1 MSETGRLPSVS
12 DAQSIGFR
20 AEKCFA
26 ALCPETWLPKSV
38 DGTDDFGIDYQVQTL
53 DSGQA
58 TDVFRVQLKGTT
70 VPELSADGTYF
81 SIQLKAPTIRYYARF
96 TEPILLVLCD
106 LSANAVAIKCPL
118 YHVWIHDELR
128 RLNARDLPD
137 EQLYV
142 TIRVPKTNLL
152 DGETDFSKELSQF
165 RALANIGASLDMTL
179 EKRSPAM
186 AAGERAALIERLPTG
201 FSTRSAALMESLS
214 EEPATVWPDRPPG
227 SVAWFLF
234 EAEKSLDTGAFTRAA
249 ELLASAGEL
258 TAKAVPLEVAEY
270 WSLKGRECL
279 CRLRQEDACECFEK
293 AMAAVPGHPKYLA
306 AWAETKFSIE
316 CPEDSHGKFGDILAR
331 LTSEEPAVLSIKAR
345 ILAAEQRFDEAEHVL
360 SKFSGAEQLSALAI
374 VHTMRGQSDKV
385 LETCDAGLSLPNLK
399 DGTRILFLIVKARA
413 QFNIATDLEATSER
427 QRLRLPLTGQPNT
440 HLKLLHDAWDGMILA
455 AERLRASGWP
465 VNIEFLADI
474 LCAASSVLGKEEQA
488 LTILKEAAE
497 KRPSLPTLQSAVESL
512 AAQAG
517 NFELALKAN
526 ARQPQNA
533 TTKLRRTAMLH
544 ATKRDAECVAFFESE
559 LSTFDR
565 ADPMFG
571 EALSSAITSADRLVR
586 TDLVKVWLPL
596 FEGNPELT
604 QQRAVWNYFS
614 TISKSKAKREQALH
628 ELFAEFERHGKP
640 LSLAI
645 HLFHA
650 MSPHRMDEAEK
661 IVAVSEVLLEDRLL
675 PLEAILQLGQALTT
689 LERWTELL
697 ALADGARKRIPEAQI
712 LIAVEALA
720 LDRLGRTPEARALL
734 SPLIEQGVA
743 EPFVLSTHI
752 DIAIRCG
759 FIDEAMAVAE
769 KLLTQSI
776 DNDKKIECLRL
787 LHHLIR
793 AKNSSDPRAHA
804 VAWRIGELTDRDNE
818 VNEGAFLMMIMTGPH
833 PRHPDPEQVA
843 EYHERLRNY
852 VAKFPNSKVLRSASL
867 ADDATPEE
875 MLETL
880 MGLAGDTAESIKERR
895 LREEKLSEQ
904 SKRAP
909 FAWRSRFDARLARDL
924 PELWEAS
931 KNAKGADQRLL
942 LQMIPGEW
950 TALPWETMRDRIPL
964 MDHLTLLIAHD
975 LNLIDLIFKLF
986 PKVAVPQRTMF
997 EIGRLAAPVMGSFV
1011 REKCRLIQ
1019 ASLQKHFGQLLQP
1032 RAAKSADEEDNI
1044 DALRMARELKTLSME
1059 ATYLLYSDDAYF
1071 RIYCQEHEENF
1082 QSICVL
1088 DILAAMESNGI
1099 LTTKEVAERVGQLCS
1114 WGVGIAVQQGWQI
1127 ACLPAGLA
1135 TVESVSQGEEILHSS
1150 ELCICIFNGMW
1161 DRPGQ
1166 TYAEILGH
1174 ASNLVAAMLR
1184 DDCQSPISIAA
1195 LIAIWQRKA
1204 MLTLN
1209 APINDEISLALLMRS
1224 AAMSLPQSSDD
1235 ASLSAKLWKTYA
1247 LLLERFHAE
1256 KNNLVRLMDGLSM
1269 IACVVAN
1276 YEVRPESFSRR
1287 SLKTFFGSG
1296 LRDGSNTKRAFQ
1308 TSYDFWRAGLL
1319 KQIGNHPLLFDRW
1332 VRANF
1337 EQPNYWRHW
1346 VSKDRA
1352 YVTFDGIGS
1361 PSAEFVGRSA
1371 ARNGEH
1377 QKTSAQDYRQHLAF
1391 STSSPSLFAGPTA
1404 TMNISFDSSR

>member
-20 AEKCFA
+20 AEKCFT
-26 ALCPETWLPKSV
+26 ALCPEAWLPKSV

-53 DSGQA
+53 ESGQV

-70 VPELSADGTYF
+70 APELSADGTYF
-81 SIQLKAPTIRYYARF
+81 SIQLKAATIRYYARF

-106 LSANAVAIKCPL
+106 LSANAVAIKSLL

-128 RLNARDLPD
+128 RLNAPDLPV

-142 TIRVPKTNLL
+142 TIRVPKANLL
-152 DGETDFSKELSQF
+152 DGETDLSKDLSQF

-201 FSTRSAALMESLS
+201 FATRSAALMESLS

-234 EAEKSLDTGAFTRAA
+234 EAEKNLNNGTFMRAA

-258 TAKAVPLEVAEY
+258 MANAVPLEVAEY
-270 WSLKGRECL
+270 WNLNGRECL
-279 CRLRQEDACECFEK
+279 CRLRQEDACEHFEK
-293 AMAAVPGHPKYLA
+293 AMDAAPGHPKYLA
-306 AWAETKFSIE
+306 VWAETRFSME
-316 CPEDSHGKFGDILAR
+316 FSEDGLGEVGGILAR
-331 LTSEEPAVLSIKAR
+331 LTSNEPAVLSIKAR
-345 ILAAEQRFDEAEHVL
+345 ILAAEKRFDEAEQVL
-360 SKFSGAEQLSALAI
+360 SMFSGAEQLSAWAI
-374 VHTMRGQSDKV
+374 VHTMRGRSAKA
-385 LETCDAGLSLPNLK
+385 LEACDAGLSLPNLK

-413 QFNIATDLEATSER
+413 QFNIAADVEPASESR
-427 QRLRLPLTGQPNT
+427 RLRLPLTGRPNAD
-440 HLKLLHDAWDGMILA
+440 LELLNEAWDGMILA
-455 AERLRASGWP
+455 VEGLRASGWP

-474 LCAASSVLGKEEQA
+474 LCSASSVLGKEEQA
-488 LTILKEAAE
+488 LAILTEAAE
-497 KRPSLPTLQSAVESL
+497 KRPPLPILQSAVESL

-533 TTKLRRTAMLH
+533 TTKLRRTAMLQ

-565 ADPMFG
+565 TDPMFG
-571 EALSSAITSADRLVR
+571 EALSAAITSADSLVR
-586 TDLVKVWLPL
+586 TDLVEVWLPL

-614 TISKSKAKREQALH
+614 TISKNKTKREQALH
-628 ELFAEFERHGKP
+628 ELFDEFERSGRP

-675 PLEAILQLGQALTT
+675 PLEPILQLGQALTT
-689 LERWTELL
+689 LERWPELL
-697 ALADGARKRIPEAQI
+697 TLAESARKRIPKDQI
-712 LIAVEALA
+712 LIAVAALA
-720 LDRLGRTPEARALL
+720 LDRLGRTAEARALL
-734 SPLIEQGVA
+734 SPLMEQGVA

-759 FIDEAMAVAE
+759 FIDEAIAVAE
-769 KLLTQSI
+769 KMLAQSI
-776 DNDKKIECLRL
+776 DNNKKIEHLRL

-793 AKNSSDPRAHA
+793 AKNSADPRAHA

-818 VNEGAFLMMIMTGPH
+818 VDEGAFLMMIMTGPH
-833 PRHPDPEQVA
+833 PEQPDPEKIA
-843 EYHERLRNY
+843 EYQERLKNY
-852 VAKFPNSKVLRSASL
+852 GEKFPNSKILRSASF

-880 MGLAGDTAESIKERR
+880 MGLVGDTPEGIAERR

-904 SKRAP
+904 SKQAP
-909 FAWRSRFDARLARDL
+909 FAWRPLFDARLARDL

-964 MDHLTLLIAHD
+964 MDHLALLVAHD
-975 LNLIDLIFKLF
+975 LSLIDLIFKLF
-986 PKVAVPQRTMF
+986 PKVAVSQRTMF
-997 EIGRLAAPVMGSFV
+997 EIGRLADPVMGSLV

-1032 RAAKSADEEDNI
+1032 RTAKSADDEDKINV
-1044 DALRMARELKTLSME
+1044 LRMAGELKTLSVE
-1059 ATYLLYSDDAYF
+1059 PTYLLYSDDAYF
-1071 RIYCQEHEENF
+1071 RIYCQGHEANF

-1088 DILAAMESNGI
+1088 DILAALESKGV
-1099 LTTKEVAERVGQLCS
+1099 LTTKEVAERVGKLCS
-1114 WGVGIAVQQGWQI
+1114 WGVGTAVQQGWQI
-1127 ACLPAGLA
+1127 ASLPTGLA
-1135 TVESVSQGEEILHSS
+1135 TAESVLQGEKILRASD
-1150 ELCICIFNGMW
+1150 LCISIFNGMW
-1161 DRPGQ
+1161 DRPAQ
-1166 TYAEILGH
+1166 SYAEILSH
-1174 ASNLVAAMLR
+1174 ASNLLAAMLR
-1184 DDCQSPISIAA
+1184 DDGQSPISIAA
-1195 LIAIWQRKA
+1195 LMTIWQGKA
-1204 MLTLN
+1204 MLALN
-1209 APINDEISLALLMRS
+1209 APINDETSLALLTRN
-1224 AAMSLPQSSDD
+1224 AAMSLPQSSDV
-1235 ASLSAKLWKTYA
+1235 AALSAKLWKTYT
-1247 LLLERFHAE
+1247 LLLERFQAE
-1256 KNNLVRLMDGLSM
+1256 ENNLIRLVDGLSM
-1269 IACVVAN
+1269 LACVVAS

-1287 SLKTFFGSG
+1287 SLKTFFDSG
-1296 LRDGSNTKRAFQ
+1296 LRDSSNTKRAFQ
-1308 TSYDFWRAGLL
+1308 KSYDLWRVGLL
-1319 KQIGNHPLLFDRW
+1319 KQIGNHPKLLDRW
-1332 VRANF
+1332 VQANS
-1337 EQPNYWRHW
+1337 ERPDYWRRW
-1346 VSKDRA
+1346 VSKHREA
-1352 YVTFDGIGS
+1352 GVTYDGIS
-1361 PSAEFVGRSA
+1361 SHSAEFATRSSA
-1371 ARNGEH
+1371 LEGEH
-1377 QKTSAQDYRQHLAF
+1377 QKANAQDYRQHLAF
-1391 STSSPSLFAGPTA
+1391 PHIFAEALRWGRRAP
-1404 TMNISFDSSR
+1404 